1 MRRLVST
8 KKSFVILGLL
18 LLAAS
23 MAWLHRAQPRLA
35 VLLVL
40 GAGSKMVPDS
50 DENDGD
56 DEDECGD
63 SVDFGSDAAAEAAP
77 NFEWESVFAAVEEKG
92 DGDFVHGES
101 EDEKCG
107 SDQRES

>member
-1 MRRLVST
+1 MIANESQSRSRKITLRPVNT

-23 MAWLHRAQPRLA
+23 MAWLHSAQPRLA

-63 SVDFGSDAAAEAAP
+63 SVDFGSDATAEAAP
-77 NFEWESVFAAVEEKG
+77 NF
-92 DGDFVHGES
+92 
-101 EDEKCG
+101 
-107 SDQRES
+107 